1 MAWMHVQQG
10 GYPIHGPS
18 GFCGNKGTG
27 TAVHEDAQ
35 LTNFWMWLSHGEK
48 HWRMFKCVPE
58 GLGTLDVNEKA
69 EAWLDRR
76 TLCKEACAVRPA

>member
-1 MAWMHVQQG
+1 MFSHPRVTYEMDVEQG

-48 HWRMFKCVPE
+48 HWRMFKCVP
-58 GLGTLDVNEKA
+58 
-69 EAWLDRR
+69 R
-76 TLCKEACAVRPA
+76 THFYH